1 MKPVDL
7 KTAGFENVI
16 VFAED
21 QPEYQPL
28 PAVET
33 EPGVIWTR
41 WEPTTD
47 ERKAIAEGKRID
59 LFIWTFRRPLQP
71 IALAVEGV
79 EYDTAAPVGGGSGDG
94 REPPTG

>member
-1 MKPVDL
+1 MNPVDL
-7 KTAGFENVI
+7 KAAGHQNVI
-16 VFAED
+16 VFAEN
-21 QPEYQPL
+21 QPEYHPL

-41 WEPTTD
+41 WELTEE
-47 ERKAIAEGKRID
+47 ERKAIAGGKRID

-71 IALAVEGV
+71 IALVVEGV
-79 EYDTAAPVGGGSGDG
+79 ESATSAPVDGGSEDG